1 MVGSNT
7 YQSYPT
13 MEMHYNHIILE
24 ERVKI
29 ETLRKEGYSVSEI
42 AQRLGRHR
50 SSIGRE
56 LERNFERAHVP
67 YKARDAQ
74 RRKVKV
80 RRDANASLCKLVPET
95 LLANQVEEKLEQ
107 YWSPEQIAG
116 RMKKENRKKSVLC
129 HETIYQYVYKDRP
142 DLIVYLRQGRKR
154 RYRRRHGTK
163 IRENR
168 REEAKKKRIDTR
180 PKVVEKRSRVG
191 DWEGDTIVGKEKKV
205 HLLTHAERKSG
216 LVLIDKLPRATAKN
230 ARTITTKR
238 FKRMPKKKRLTM
250 TYDNGTTFAE
260 HEMLERDLSMSVYF
274 AYPYHSWERGTNE
287 NTNGLVRQFFPKG
300 TAFQNLTTREI
311 RKVEKLLNNR
321 PRKRLGYATPLE
333 VF

>member
-1 MVGSNT
+1 
-7 YQSYPT
+7 
-13 MEMHYNHIILE
+13 MEMPYHHITQE

-29 ETLRKEGYSVSEI
+29 ETLRKEGYSKSEI
-42 AQRLGRHR
+42 AQCLGRHP

-56 LERNFERAHVP
+56 LERNFEGAGIP
-67 YKARDAQ
+67 YKARNAQ
-74 RRKVKV
+74 KRKVKV
-80 RRDANASLCKLVPET
+80 RKDANAHLRKLIPDTPLSKEVEGM
-95 LLANQVEEKLEQ
+95 LAQ

-116 RMKKENRKKSVLC
+116 RMKKENKGKRVLC
-129 HETIYQYVYKDRP
+129 PETIYQYVYGYRQ

-163 IRENR
+163 IREKR

-180 PKVVEKRSRVG
+180 PRVVEKRSRVG

-216 LVLIDKLPRATAKN
+216 LVLIDKLPRATAQN

-238 FKRMPKKKRLTM
+238 FNRIPKKKRRTF
-250 TYDNGTTFAE
+250 TYDNGATFAE
-260 HEMLERDLSMSVYF
+260 YEALERDLDIDVYF

-300 TAFQNLTTREI
+300 TTFQNLTTREI
-311 RKVEKLLNNR
+311 RRVEKLLNNR